1 METVKII
8 NKLVALIKSVKEDT
22 IERWTQEQL
31 DTEPDITSSFVTII
45 ETLFNNFSD
54 NSRILIRGQN
64 VFLRGRVFR
73 GIGRNAPEKEFGA
86 DFSIIFT
93 LQINDDFI
101 IKKGVFIQAKMER
114 NPLNLRK
121 SGNDILLKVENNSE
135 FNGENKLKNQIE
147 RMLDFTSQS
156 FVLIYTKFG
165 FFIANA
171 TEILNQAGKNEII
184 AIPIE
189 KFFKLLFKCFIGD
202 YKLIRHQDEFLKEL
216 RRAKADKISGIE
228 KYKFF
233 NANYTIWFD
242 IIQK

>member
-22 IERWTQEQL
+22 IGRWTQEQL
-31 DTEPDITSSFVTII
+31 DAEPDITSSFVTII
-45 ETLFNNFSD
+45 ETLFNYFSD
-54 NSRILIRGQN
+54 NSRMLIRGQK
-64 VFLRGRVFR
+64 VVLRGRVFR

-93 LQINDDFI
+93 LQTKSDFT

-114 NPLNLRK
+114 NPISIRK
-121 SGNDILLKVENNSE
+121 SGNDILIKVENNSE

-165 FFIANA
+165 FFIVNA
-171 TEILNQAGKNEII
+171 IEILNQAGKNEII
-184 AIPIE
+184 GIPIE
-189 KFFKLLFKCFIGD
+189 KFFKLLFQCFIGD
-202 YKLIRHQDEFLKEL
+202 HMLIRHHDDFLKEL
-216 RRAKADKISGIE
+216 RGTRADKISGID
-228 KYKFF
+228 KYKFLS
-233 NANYTIWFD
+233 AKYTIWFD